1 MFIEKRIIFVVVV
14 VVSFIE
20 RRVVRVQEMIMN
32 DNRSPALCYRLTS
45 ALEPV
50 ATDLSARRSGVYNCS
65 VTQQCMWPIR
75 IFGVQGICD

>member
-1 MFIEKRIIFVVVV
+1 MFIEKRIIFVVV

-50 ATDLSARRSGVYNCS
+50 ATDLSARRSGVNNCS

>member
-50 ATDLSARRSGVYNCS
+50 ATDLSAGTIGCE
-65 VTQQCMWPIR
+65 
-75 IFGVQGICD
+75 